1 MISPLWNP
9 IQEYLYKIDRAMPA
23 VYHYTSVEGALGILG
38 SGSLWFTER
47 SHLND
52 PSEISH
58 GIEVCK
64 RILQENGRDNDA
76 KRLCDNAQIVF
87 DEFRFFSSSFSLKYY
102 DTSQWEEYGDKGKG
116 VMLTFKASAFDK
128 PKQHINRLFF
138 GNPNV
143 IACPIS
149 YKETDLHSVLSS
161 IIKLWDGNH
170 IGELCDHVFMIS
182 SLFKNES
189 WKKEN
194 EYRFFIHQKRDLI
207 LRSRQYMT
215 RERKGE
221 LISFLDVP
229 LQNWH
234 NPENFPIYRITVGP
248 KASKYLDTQIR
259 DLIFSKGIPISEDAI
274 MRDP

>member
-102 DTSQWEEYGDKGKG
+102 DTSQWED
-116 VMLTFKASAFDK
+116 
-128 PKQHINRLFF
+128 
-138 GNPNV
+138 
-143 IACPIS
+143 
-149 YKETDLHSVLSS
+149 
-161 IIKLWDGNH
+161 
-170 IGELCDHVFMIS
+170 IGEICDHVFMIS